1 MSVSIIE
8 TNDGH
13 IFSQITLSVC
23 NFFPNINKILK
34 FPLQLTDTP
43 NTNFYKIISLG
54 VALINADGRTDTD
67 TTSSTAVVLN
77 CFSKWPIKGKMTDIW
92 RRK

>member
-13 IFSQITLSVC
+13 IFSQISLSVC

-43 NTNFYKIISLG
+43 NNKFYKILSLG
-54 VALINADGRTDTD
+54 VELINTDGRTDTQ
-67 TTSSTAVVLN
+67 TRRIQQPLLLTAFQSGL
-77 CFSKWPIKGKMTDIW
+77 
-92 RRK
+92 